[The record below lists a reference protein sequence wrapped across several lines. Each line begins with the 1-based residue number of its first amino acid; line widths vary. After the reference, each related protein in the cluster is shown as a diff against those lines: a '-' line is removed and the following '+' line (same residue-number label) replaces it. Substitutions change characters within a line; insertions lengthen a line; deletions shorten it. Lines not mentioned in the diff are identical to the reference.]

1 MSVLSAPDRHGRAQR
16 YLSVSP
22 GMIFGETA
30 MLHGGGRTAGAV
42 ADAPTDVHS
51 LTLDALDALGRS
63 HPALAIRLHRN
74 IALHLLQRL
83 RGAAGAWR
91 AGTRRVP
98 VGAVN
103 GSGGF
108 TRRTV
113 NGIDRVCA
121 E

>member
-74 IALHLLQRL
+74 IALQGRCVARRH
-83 RGAAGAWR
+83 APSAG
-91 AGTRRVP
+91 RRREWE
-98 VGAVN
+98 
-103 GSGGF
+103 
-108 TRRTV
+108 RRIHSPHSER
-113 NGIDRVCA
+113 N
-121 E
+121 